1 VQRTTRVAVVSHG
14 CKLNQFEGESLEYAL
29 AREGFRIVGADDDP
43 DCVVVNTCTV
53 TRQGD
58 RKSRNTIM
66 RAARAMQKEGL
77 LVVTGCY
84 AQTDPDELRKLGGV
98 GLVVSQ
104 RDKSTIPGLLA
115 KHFKGTS
122 LENDFEAGP
131 FGFLQP
137 LNSPRSR
144 AFVKVQDGCDRRCG
158 YCKVPLARGRSVS
171 RDYRDIAR
179 TLHDLYESG
188 YREVVLTGI
197 NLGSYGYES
206 LRLSGLLT
214 YLLGETSSS
223 LRLRLSSIEPDCFDD
238 SLFEVMTD
246 KRIMPHVHIPLQSG
260 SDRVLRRMSRPYGVA
275 QYRRIIDRI
284 RALREECH
292 LATDLIVG
300 FPGEE
305 ENDFMKTVD
314 LVREANYASVH
325 VFRYSRRE
333 GTAAAL
339 MDDDVSPGVKTERSA
354 CLVTLGRTL
363 HYQFC
368 KQFGGSVREAVLEP
382 HKRGYIGITDNY
394 IRVHISGGNPGLARS
409 CLPVQIDRVTEE
421 RTEGRIVERSS

>member
-1 VQRTTRVAVVSHG
+1 VAVVSHG
-14 CKLNQFEGESLEYAL
+14 CKLNQFEGESLAYAL
-29 AREGFRIVGADDDP
+29 ERRGFRVVGVEDDP

-53 TRQGD
+53 TSRGD

-66 RAARAMQKEGL
+66 RAARIMREEGL

-104 RDKSTIPGLLA
+104 RDKSNIPGLLE
-115 KHFKGTS
+115 KHFAGTS
-122 LENDFEAGP
+122 SENGSETGP
-131 FGFLQP
+131 FGFLQS
-137 LNSPRSR
+137 LHSPRSR

-171 RDYRDIAR
+171 RDSRDIAR
-179 TLHDLYESG
+179 ALQELHGSG

-197 NLGSYGYES
+197 NLGSYRYES

-214 YLLGETSSS
+214 YLLRETASG

-238 SLFEVMTD
+238 SLFEVVTD
-246 KRIMPHVHIPLQSG
+246 RRIMPHFHIPLQSG

-305 ENDFMKTVD
+305 EDDFLKTVD
-314 LVREANYASVH
+314 LVREASYASIH
-325 VFRYSRRE
+325 VFRYSPRD

-339 MDDDVSPGVKTERSA
+339 MDDDVSPSAKTDRSA
-354 CLVTLGRTL
+354 RLAALGRSL

-368 KQFGGSVREAVLEP
+368 KKFEGSVREAVLEP
-382 HKRGYIGITDNY
+382 RERGYIGVTDNY
-394 IRVHISGGNPGLARS
+394 IRVHISGGSPGLARN
-409 CLPVQIDRVTEE
+409 CLPVRIDRVTEE
-421 RTEGRIVERSS
+421 RTEGRIVELSS